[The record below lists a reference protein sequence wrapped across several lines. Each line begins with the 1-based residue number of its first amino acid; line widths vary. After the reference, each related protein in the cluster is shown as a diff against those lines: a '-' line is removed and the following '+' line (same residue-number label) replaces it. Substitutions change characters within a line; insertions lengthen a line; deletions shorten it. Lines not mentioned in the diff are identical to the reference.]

1 MTAMTSS
8 ANALYLVFIW
18 LGLLGLFREIYYITS
33 FIKVKTIRFVTRYIG
48 SRIKGLQRGGIRDHS
63 FGSGITNGGNA
74 ISSVLRESGIRLS
87 KVIIEVTKC

>member
-33 FIKVKTIRFVTRYIG
+33 FIKVKTIRFRNKVY
-48 SRIKGLQRGGIRDHS
+48 RIKDQGAAKGV
-63 FGSGITNGGNA
+63 GSGIIA
-74 ISSVLRESGIRLS
+74 LDLESLTVGTRS
-87 KVIIEVTKC
+87 AVF